1 MKPVI
6 ILVRGIQGSGKTT
19 LAKNLVK
26 YDNKL
31 VRINRDDIRAMLC
44 TEWSYAFESVVI
56 KMQLSMVKAAL
67 DKGYSVVIDD
77 VSNLNEKTINRLKQT
92 FPNTEIQLKDICLLT
107 DVNECIRRDALREN
121 PIGEKVIRETYN
133 RYIDVIEHYTSMNKV
148 K

>member
-121 PIGEKVIRETYN
+121 PIGETIIRETYN
-133 RYIDVIEHYTSMNKV
+133 RYIDVIEHYTSMNK
-148 K
+148 

>member
-26 YDNKL
+26 YGNKL

-133 RYIDVIEHYTSMNKV
+133 RYIDVIEHYTSMNK
-148 K
+148 

>member
-26 YDNKL
+26 YDKNL

-44 TEWSYAFESVVI
+44 TEWSYAFEKVVI
-56 KMQLSMVKAAL
+56 KMQLSMVKDAL
-67 DKGYSVVIDD
+67 DRGYSVVIDD

-107 DVNECIRRDALREN
+107 DVEECIKRDALREN

-133 RYIDVIEHYTSMNKV
+133 RYIDVIEHYVSMNK
-148 K
+148 

>member
-31 VRINRDDIRAMLC
+31 IRINRDDIRAMLC
-44 TEWSYAFESVVI
+44 TEWSYAFESIVI

-107 DVNECIRRDALREN
+107 DINECIRRDALREN

-133 RYIDVIEHYTSMNKV
+133 RYIDVIKHYTSMNK
-148 K
+148 

>member
-44 TEWSYAFESVVI
+44 TEWTYAFESIVI

-133 RYIDVIEHYTSMNKV
+133 RYIDVIEHYTSMNK
-148 K
+148 

>member
-44 TEWSYAFESVVI
+44 TEWSYAFESIVI

-107 DVNECIRRDALREN
+107 DINECIRRDALREN

-133 RYIDVIEHYTSMNKV
+133 RYIDVIFHYTSMNK
-148 K
+148 

>member
-1 MKPVI
+1 MKPTI

-56 KMQLSMVKAAL
+56 KMQLSMVKEAL

-77 VSNLNEKTINRLKQT
+77 VSNLNEKTINRLKRT

-133 RYIDVIEHYTSMNKV
+133 RYIDVIEHSSV
-148 K
+148 DE

>member
-133 RYIDVIEHYTSMNKV
+133 RYIDVIEHSSV
-148 K
+148 DE

>member
-1 MKPVI
+1 MKPTI

-56 KMQLSMVKAAL
+56 KMQLSMVKEAL

-77 VSNLNEKTINRLKQT
+77 VSNLNEKTINRLKRT
-92 FPNTEIQLKDICLLT
+92 FPNTEIKLKDICLLT

-133 RYIDVIEHYTSMNKV
+133 RYIEVIEHYASMNK
-148 K
+148 

>member
-1 MKPVI
+1 MKPTI

-56 KMQLSMVKAAL
+56 KMQLSMVKEAL

-77 VSNLNEKTINRLKQT
+77 VSNLNEKTINRLKRT

-133 RYIDVIEHYTSMNKV
+133 RYIEVIEHYASRNK
-148 K
+148 

>member
-6 ILVRGIQGSGKTT
+6 ILVRVIQGSGKTT

-44 TEWSYAFESVVI
+44 TEWSYAFESIVI

-133 RYIDVIEHYTSMNKV
+133 RYIDVIEHYTSMNK
-148 K
+148 

>member
-1 MKPVI
+1 MKPTI

-56 KMQLSMVKAAL
+56 KMQLSMVKEAL

-77 VSNLNEKTINRLKQT
+77 VSNLNEKTINRLKRT

-133 RYIDVIEHYTSMNKV
+133 RYIDVIEHYTSMNK
-148 K
+148 

>member
-31 VRINRDDIRAMLC
+31 VRINRDDIRTMLC
-44 TEWSYAFESVVI
+44 TEWSYAFESIVI

-133 RYIDVIEHYTSMNKV
+133 RYIDVIEHYTSMNK
-148 K
+148 

>member
-26 YDNKL
+26 YDKNL

-107 DVNECIRRDALREN
+107 DINECIRRDALREN

-133 RYIDVIEHYTSMNKV
+133 RYIDVIKHYTSMNK
-148 K
+148 

>member
-44 TEWSYAFESVVI
+44 TEWSYAFESIVI

-133 RYIDVIEHYTSMNKV
+133 RYIDVIEHYTSMNK
-148 K
+148 

>member
-44 TEWSYAFESVVI
+44 TEWSYAFESIVI

-107 DVNECIRRDALREN
+107 DINECIRRDALREN

-133 RYIDVIEHYTSMNKV
+133 RYIDVIEHYVSMNK
-148 K
+148 

>member
-1 MKPVI
+1 MKPII

-31 VRINRDDIRAMLC
+31 VRVNRDDIRAMLC

-56 KMQLSMVKAAL
+56 KILLSMVKAAL

-133 RYIDVIEHYTSMNKV
+133 RYIDVIEHYTSMNK
-148 K
+148 

>member
-44 TEWSYAFESVVI
+44 TEWSYAFESIVI

-107 DVNECIRRDALREN
+107 DINECIRRDALREN

-133 RYIDVIEHYTSMNKV
+133 RYIDVIEHYTSMNK
-148 K
+148 

>member
-92 FPNTEIQLKDICLLT
+92 FPTTEIQLKDICLLT

-121 PIGEKVIRETYN
+121 PIGETVIRETYN
-133 RYIDVIEHYTSMNKV
+133 RYIDVIEHYTSMNK
-148 K
+148 

>member
-26 YDNKL
+26 YDNML

-44 TEWSYAFESVVI
+44 TEWSYAFEKVVV

-77 VSNLNEKTINRLKQT
+77 VSNLNENTINRLKQT
-92 FPNTEIQLKDICLLT
+92 FPDVEIQMKDICLLT
-107 DVNECIRRDALREN
+107 PLEECIKRDAIREN
-121 PIGEKVIRETYN
+121 PIGEEVIKETYN
-133 RYIDVIEHYTSMNKV
+133 RYVDIIEHYVSMK

>member
-44 TEWSYAFESVVI
+44 TEWSYAFESIVI

-133 RYIDVIEHYTSMNKV
+133 RYIDVIKHYTSMNK
-148 K
+148 

>member
-1 MKPVI
+1 MKPTI

-56 KMQLSMVKAAL
+56 KMQLSIVKEAL
-67 DKGYSVVIDD
+67 DKGYSVIIDD
-77 VSNLNEKTINRLKQT
+77 VSNLNEKTINRLKRT

-133 RYIDVIEHYTSMNKV
+133 RYIEVIEHYASMNK
-148 K
+148 

>member
-44 TEWSYAFESVVI
+44 TEWSYAFESIVI
-56 KMQLSMVKAAL
+56 KMQLSMIKAAL

-107 DVNECIRRDALREN
+107 DINECIRRDALREN

-133 RYIDVIEHYTSMNKV
+133 RYIDVIKHYTSMNK
-148 K
+148 

>member
-1 MKPVI
+1 MKPTI

-56 KMQLSMVKAAL
+56 KMQLSMVKEAL

-77 VSNLNEKTINRLKQT
+77 VSNLNEKTINRLKRT

-133 RYIDVIEHYTSMNKV
+133 RYIEVIEHYASMNK
-148 K
+148 

>member
-121 PIGEKVIRETYN
+121 PIGETIIRETYN
-133 RYIDVIEHYTSMNKV
+133 RYIDVIEHSSV
-148 K
+148 DE

>member
-26 YDNKL
+26 YDKKL

-77 VSNLNEKTINRLKQT
+77 VSNLNEKTINRLKRT

-133 RYIDVIEHYTSMNKV
+133 RYIDVIEHSSV
-148 K
+148 DE

>member
-31 VRINRDDIRAMLC
+31 VRVNRDDIRAMLC
-44 TEWSYAFESVVI
+44 TEWSYAFESIVI

-77 VSNLNEKTINRLKQT
+77 VSNLNENTINRLKQT
-92 FPNTEIQLKDICLLT
+92 FPGVEIQMKDICLLT
-107 DVNECIRRDALREN
+107 PLDECIRRDALRKN
-121 PIGEKVIRETYN
+121 PIGETIIKETYN
-133 RYIDVIEHYTSMNKV
+133 RYVDVIEHYVSMK

>member
-44 TEWSYAFESVVI
+44 TEWSYAFESIVI

-67 DKGYSVVIDD
+67 DNGYSVVIDD

-133 RYIDVIEHYTSMNKV
+133 RYIDVIEHYTSMNK
-148 K
+148 

>member
-44 TEWSYAFESVVI
+44 TEWSYAFESIVI

-92 FPNTEIQLKDICLLT
+92 FPNTKIQLKDICLLT
-107 DVNECIRRDALREN
+107 DINECIRRDALREN

-133 RYIDVIEHYTSMNKV
+133 RYIDVIKHYTSMNK
-148 K
+148 

>member
-1 MKPVI
+1 MKPTI

-56 KMQLSMVKAAL
+56 KMQLSMVKEAL
-67 DKGYSVVIDD
+67 DKGYSVIIDD
-77 VSNLNEKTINRLKQT
+77 VSNLNEKTINRLKRT
-92 FPNTEIQLKDICLLT
+92 FHNTEIQLKDICLLT

-133 RYIDVIEHYTSMNKV
+133 RYIEVIEHYASMNK
-148 K
+148 

>member
-1 MKPVI
+1 MKPTI

-56 KMQLSMVKAAL
+56 KMQLSMVKEAL

-77 VSNLNEKTINRLKQT
+77 VSNLNEKTINRLKRT

-107 DVNECIRRDALREN
+107 DVNECIRRDTLREN

-133 RYIDVIEHYTSMNKV
+133 RYIEVIEHYASMNK
-148 K
+148 

>member
-44 TEWSYAFESVVI
+44 TEWSYAFESIVI

-133 RYIDVIEHYTSMNKV
+133 RYVDVIEHYTSMNK
-148 K
+148 

>member
-44 TEWSYAFESVVI
+44 TEWSYAFESIVI

-133 RYIDVIEHYTSMNKV
+133 RYIDVIEHYISMNK
-148 K
+148 

>member
-1 MKPVI
+1 MKPTI

-56 KMQLSMVKAAL
+56 KMQLSMVKEAL
-67 DKGYSVVIDD
+67 DKGYSVIIDD
-77 VSNLNEKTINRLKQT
+77 VSNLNEKTINRLKRT

-133 RYIDVIEHYTSMNKV
+133 RYIDVIEHCTSMNK
-148 K
+148 

>member
-77 VSNLNEKTINRLKQT
+77 VTNLNEKTINRLKQT

-121 PIGEKVIRETYN
+121 PIGETIIRETYN
-133 RYIDVIEHYTSMNKV
+133 RYIDVIEHSSV
-148 K
+148 DE

>member
-44 TEWSYAFESVVI
+44 TEWSYTFESIVI

-133 RYIDVIEHYTSMNKV
+133 RYIDVIEHYTSMNK
-148 K
+148 

>member
-1 MKPVI
+1 MKPTI

-56 KMQLSMVKAAL
+56 KMQLSMVKEAL

-77 VSNLNEKTINRLKQT
+77 VSNLNEKTINRLKRT

-133 RYIDVIEHYTSMNKV
+133 RYIEVIEHSSV
-148 K
+148 DE

>member
-1 MKPVI
+1 MKPTI

-56 KMQLSMVKAAL
+56 KMQLSMVKEAL

-77 VSNLNEKTINRLKQT
+77 VSNLNEKTINRLKRT

-107 DVNECIRRDALREN
+107 DINECIRRDALREN

-133 RYIDVIEHYTSMNKV
+133 RYIEVIEHYASMNK
-148 K
+148 

>member
-1 MKPVI
+1 MKPTI

-56 KMQLSMVKAAL
+56 KMQLSMVKEAL
-67 DKGYSVVIDD
+67 DKGYSVIIDD
-77 VSNLNEKTINRLKQT
+77 VSNLNEKTINRLKRT

-133 RYIDVIEHYTSMNKV
+133 RYIEVIEHYASMNK
-148 K
+148 

>member
-1 MKPVI
+1 MKPNI
-6 ILVRGIQGSGKTT
+6 ILIRGIQGSGKTT

-26 YDNKL
+26 YDKNL
-31 VRINRDDIRAMLC
+31 VRINRDDIRAMLY
-44 TEWSYAFESVVI
+44 TEWSYAFEKVVI
-56 KMQLSMVKAAL
+56 KMQLSMVKDAL

-107 DVNECIRRDALREN
+107 DVNECIKRDALREQ

-133 RYIDVIEHYTSMNKV
+133 RYADIIEHYVSMNK
-148 K
+148 